1 MRLEKVAIV
10 PIGDNRILLNGTRW
24 QELSTLS
31 NTTAILRLFTP
42 DRLEISVTDVSR
54 LLGMPKSSAS
64 RLMKSKREE
73 GLLAR
78 MDNSP
83 RYKVGNLLFE
93 ISRLYRLNSSLIE
106 MVDDAMRAICRET
119 GHTGYISILDGADV
133 LVIRMHQGSHALRV
147 FTPLGQRASAFAT
160 AIGRTLLARLTDE
173 KVRVLHAEGLAP
185 PSRTSPQTIDE
196 LLTALD
202 LVRRCG
208 WAEANDE
215 AIPGVGSVSVSVA
228 DLETGETIGF
238 CISYSASN
246 MGAGEKSRIVNLLT
260 AAARRIALRFDDP
273 FFTQLMRL
281 VPGSG
286 TIAA

>member
-1 MRLEKVAIV
+1 M
-10 PIGDNRILLNGTRW
+10 
-24 QELSTLS
+24 
-31 NTTAILRLFTP
+31 
-42 DRLEISVTDVSR
+42 TDVSR

-64 RLMKSKREE
+64 RLMKFMREE

-273 FFTQLMRL
+273 FFTQLMRQ